1 MRYDH
6 VQEIIQE
13 YGYQD
18 FASQPEPFR
27 FIRWL
32 YTRVWWSEERLTVL
46 FDPAMAHLIDRKVLL
61 PGVSALERAVS
72 SVREHASMR
81 LWQRLSQ
88 IPTPPQ
94 RALLETLLVVPVC
107 SHRLFRGH
115 RAPLRPI
122 SACQSNYGK
131 HPRNPETSCLFPTGY
146 TLIRP
151 VLAFILV
158 HSSLPERKL
167 SMN

>member
-72 SVREHASMR
+72 SVREHATTR
-81 LWQRLSQ
+81 LWQRLSE

-115 RAPLRPI
+115 RAPLRPMG
-122 SACQSNYGK
+122 GK
-131 HPRNPETSCLFPTGY
+131 YPLVNRTTGS
-146 TLIRP
+146 TLGIP
-151 VLAFILV
+151 KPPAFSPPAIL
-158 HSSLPERKL
+158 
-167 SMN
+167 

>member
-13 YGYQD
+13 YCYQD
-18 FASQPEPFR
+18 FASQPEHFR

-72 SVREHASMR
+72 VCANMRSRASGSDFHRFRRRHNGRCWKRYRWFPCAATACSGAIVRPCA
-81 LWQRLSQ
+81 Q
-88 IPTPPQ
+88 
-94 RALLETLLVVPVC
+94 
-107 SHRLFRGH
+107 
-115 RAPLRPI
+115 
-122 SACQSNYGK
+122 
-131 HPRNPETSCLFPTGY
+131 
-146 TLIRP
+146 
-151 VLAFILV
+151 
-158 HSSLPERKL
+158 
-167 SMN
+167 